1 MFREA
6 MNVSE
11 EDENMGGEQNN
22 NQLGNGVLGSIDV
35 DRNYMPQL
43 RESIVEEMWA
53 IKCGS

>member
-22 NQLGNGVLGSIDV
+22 DQLGNGVLGSIDV
-35 DRNYMPQL
+35 DRNYMP
-43 RESIVEEMWA
+43 
-53 IKCGS
+53 